1 MAGPGVNGSKGTPVL
16 PSARKESSAA
26 VGLGKELIQNHP
38 SEVSLLGERA
48 L

>member
-1 MAGPGVNGSKGTPVL
+1 MGPGVNGSKDTQML
-16 PSARKESSAA
+16 PSARKESSTA
-26 VGLGKELIQNHP
+26 VGLGNELIQNYP